1 MWSNEFLDR
10 MILPITDKLMS
21 LSEIEKAN
29 IQIRSMQFPRIIAFA
44 DVVNRYTQKILKN
57 KVSWLRASALMFLIT
72 RGGTLTPGQLARIML
87 RSNYSITRLI
97 DGLEKDKL
105 VKRYPHGKDRRSIQI
120 KVTSEG
126 LRYALS
132 SLSSLMEAERE
143 FKSWLNNDE
152 QKNLAVTVRKLRDVL
167 IEKVSNRYLS
177 AADRKAIFEK
187 AHTKRTGQAGKL
199 LF

>member
-1 MWSNEFLDR
+1 M
-10 MILPITDKLMS
+10 PI
-21 LSEIEKAN
+21 SEIERAN

-87 RSNYSITRLI
+87 RSNYSITKLI

-105 VKRYPHGKDRRSIQI
+105 VKRYPHGKDRRSIQV

-126 LRYALS
+126 LNYVLS
-132 SLSSLMEAERE
+132 SLSNVVEAERE
-143 FKSWLNNDE
+143 FKSWLNDDE
-152 QKNLAVTVRKLRDVL
+152 QENLASTVRKLRDKL
-167 IEKVSNRYLS
+167 IEKVSKRYLS

-187 AHTKRTGQAGKL
+187 ARAKGTVKKS
-199 LF
+199 